1 MGRLRGDAVTAADR
15 LAAALAGRYRFDVD
29 EHGTARLLGA
39 GGMATVYLARD
50 LRHDRAVAIKVLR
63 PELAAVIGAE
73 RFLSEIRTTANLQH
87 PHILPLF
94 DSGEADSFLFYAMP
108 FVEGESLRD
117 RLNREKQLPIGDAVR
132 IATEVASALDY
143 AHRHGVIHR
152 DIKPEN
158 ILLHDGRALVA
169 DFGIALAASK
179 AGTRMTET
187 GMSLGT
193 PQYMSPEQAMGE
205 RELDARS
212 DVYALGCVTYEML
225 SGEPPFS
232 GPTAQAIVAKVM
244 TAEPVNLATLR
255 KSVPW
260 HVADAVHTALQKLP
274 ADRFASAAE
283 FAKALTDGSG
293 AARRPA
299 HTAGRGASRR
309 LWPTS
314 GTGVLL
320 AVAIGAALGGVW
332 LGRRGSLPDPGL
344 QLARQ
349 LTFDGN
355 VTTAAITADG
365 KSLAYVTDDCLGQ
378 VNVCNLTL
386 RVRDVDGTQSLA
398 IAKSWRQF
406 TRVKWSPDG
415 SRLAILGS
423 PDSAPAAV
431 YVTDKLG
438 GSVRALRVSATAV
451 AFTRDSRSI
460 TLAVGIG
467 PQALERF
474 DVATLART
482 DSMPLPRPWI
492 IRDLDYA
499 PDRNRIIASA
509 LSPNISGGILALLG
523 ADGRVV
529 DSLTEGGTRDPIR
542 WSPDGSA
549 VYTFEYAPGV
559 ADNLFRIPIR
569 GDRIDTLHRSIALGQ
584 VSGSALGLFDA
595 SATGRFALVTF
606 QESYGLALHTG
617 PTDDPWRTISHRT
630 GYIEPWGIAP
640 SGNAVAAVATD
651 NLGDNV
657 ASFPFDSTMAPQ
669 AITATRGVR
678 QFPRWSP
685 DGRRLAYLAYTPRSS
700 ALVMIDASGGA
711 ERRIAPDFPA
721 FAWLANDALVILSSD
736 MVRTVDTLGHARSQL
751 AVPPEFRSTGFLAAK
766 DPTSSRVAYASDP
779 AGGIVIVDLDKKSFT
794 LAIPRQPSLEPVA
807 WSQDGLAIF
816 ASGLIA
822 AAGADGQRARRV
834 YRFPLSGGPPTV
846 VANLPPFCTNVVV
859 DTDARHIVCEIRRRA
874 PDVWLADKS
883 GRSGW

>member
-1 MGRLRGDAVTAADR
+1 MLSEPLERLR
-15 LAAALAGRYRFDVD
+15 AALADRYHLER
-29 EHGTARLLGA
+29 ELGA
-39 GGMATVYLARD
+39 GGMATVYLAED
-50 LRHDRAVAIKVLR
+50 LRHGRKVAIKVLK

-73 RFLSEIRTTANLQH
+73 RFLREIRTIATLQH
-87 PHILPLF
+87 PHILGLI
-94 DSGEADSFLFYAMP
+94 DSGEVNGTAYFVMP

-117 RLNREKQLPIGDAVR
+117 QLSREKQLPVPHAVR
-132 IATEVASALDY
+132 IATEIAAALDY

-158 ILLHDGRALVA
+158 ILLHDGSALVA

-179 AGTRMTET
+179 TAGKRMTET

-212 DVYALGCVTYEML
+212 DVYALGCTTYEML
-225 SGEPPFS
+225 TGEPPFT

-244 TAEPVNLATLR
+244 TAEPVNAATLR
-255 KSVPW
+255 KSIPP
-260 HVADAVHTALQKLP
+260 HVVDAVHTALQKLP
-274 ADRFASAAE
+274 ADRFATAAE
-283 FAKALTDGSG
+283 FGSALTDAPRG
-293 AARRPA
+293 ARRQVE
-299 HTAGRGASRR
+299 HRASSRAS
-309 LWPTS
+309 WPVVI
-314 GTGVLL
+314 GVL
-320 AVAIGAALGGVW
+320 AAAAIAGAGGAWLGG
-332 LGRRGSLPDPGL
+332 RRALPDPGL

-355 VTTAAITADG
+355 VATAAISADG
-365 KSLAYVTDDCLGQ
+365 TSLAYVTDDCLGQ

-398 IAKSWRQF
+398 IAKSWRRIN
-406 TRVKWSPDG
+406 RVKWSPDG
-415 SRLAILGS
+415 ARLAILGS

-438 GSVRALRVSATAV
+438 GSLRALRMNASAV

-460 TLAVGIG
+460 TLAVGAG

-482 DSMPLPRPWI
+482 DSVPLPRPWI
-492 IRDLDYA
+492 IRDLDYS
-499 PDRNRIIASA
+499 PDRKRIIASA
-509 LSPNISGGILALLG
+509 ISLTATGGLLALLG
-523 ADGRVV
+523 DDGRVL

-569 GDRIDTLHRSIALGQ
+569 GDRIDTLARSIALGQ
-584 VSGSALGLFDA
+584 VSEGGLGLFDV

-606 QESYGLALHTG
+606 QESYGLLLHTG
-617 PTDDPWRTISHRT
+617 AADDGWRTISHRT

-640 SGNAVAAVATD
+640 SGDAVAAVATD

-657 ASFPFDSTMAPQ
+657 ASFPFDSTAAPQ

-685 DGRRLAYLAYTPRSS
+685 DGRRVAYLAYTPLSA

-711 ERRIAPDFPA
+711 ERRLAPNFPA
-721 FAWLANDALVILSSD
+721 FTWLSNDAVVVVSPDSVSI
-736 MVRTVDTLGHARSQL
+736 VDTLGHAREAF
-751 AVPPEFRSTGFLAAK
+751 AVPPGFRPSGFSLVK
-766 DPTSSRVAYASDP
+766 DPKSSRVAYSSGS
-779 AGGIVIVDLDKKSFT
+779 AGGVVIVDLDRKAFA
-794 LAIPRQPSLEPVA
+794 LAIPRQPSLGPVA

-816 ASGLIA
+816 VAGLSA
-822 AAGADGQRARRV
+822 AAGAQGEQTPRV
-834 YRFPLSGGPPTV
+834 YRFPLNGGPPTV
-846 VANLPPFCTNVVV
+846 VVTFPPFCTNVVA

-874 PDVWLADKS
+874 PDVWLADKA

>member
-1 MGRLRGDAVTAADR
+1 MPDTVKPLQLALADR
-15 LAAALAGRYRFDVD
+15 YRI
-29 EHGTARLLGA
+29 ERELGA
-39 GGMATVYLARD
+39 GGMATVYLAND
-50 LRHDRAVAIKVLR
+50 LRHERKVAIKVLR
-63 PELAAVIGAE
+63 PELSAIIGAE
-73 RFLSEIRTTANLQH
+73 RFVREIKTIATLQH
-87 PHILPLF
+87 PHILGLI
-94 DSGEADSFLFYAMP
+94 DSGEVDGTAYYVMP

-117 RLNREKQLPIGDAVR
+117 RLTREKQLPVADALR

-158 ILLHDGRALVA
+158 ILLHEGNALVA
-169 DFGIALAASK
+169 DFGIALAASEIGGK
-179 AGTRMTET
+179 RMTET

-232 GPTAQAIVAKVM
+232 GPTAQAVVAKVM
-244 TAEPVNLATLR
+244 TAEPVNVATLR

-260 HVADAVHTALQKLP
+260 HVAEAVHTALQKLP
-274 ADRFASAAE
+274 ADRFAGATE
-283 FAKALTDGSG
+283 FGKALTEGSG
-293 AARRPA
+293 PARRPA
-299 HTAGRGASRR
+299 YMAGRGASPRVS
-309 LWPTS
+309 LT
-314 GTGVLL
+314 TGIGLLL
-320 AVAIGAALGGVW
+320 AVAIAAALGGAW
-332 LGRRGSLPDPGL
+332 LGRTRGLPDPGL

-365 KSLAYVTDDCLGQ
+365 TSLAYVTDDCLGQ
-378 VNVCNLTL
+378 VNACNLTL

-398 IAKSWRQF
+398 IAKSWRRI

-415 SRLAILGS
+415 SRLVILGS

-438 GSVRALRVSATAV
+438 GSLRALRLNATAV

-460 TLAVGIG
+460 TLAVGIT

-482 DSMPLPRPWI
+482 DSVPLPRPWI

-499 PDRNRIIASA
+499 PHHDRIIASA
-509 LSPNISGGILALLG
+509 LSPNVSGGIVALLG
-523 ADGRVV
+523 GDGRVI

-584 VSGSALGLFDA
+584 VSGSALGLFDV

-617 PTDDPWRTISHRT
+617 PADDGWRTISHRT

-640 SGNAVAAVATD
+640 DGNAVAAVATD

-657 ASFPFDSTMAPQ
+657 ASFPFDSTRTPQ

-685 DGRRLAYLAYTPRSS
+685 DGRRLAYLAYTPVSA

-711 ERRIAPDFPA
+711 ERRIAPNFPA
-721 FAWLANDALVILSSD
+721 FTWLADDALAVLSSD
-736 MVRTVDTLGHARSQL
+736 TVRIVDTLGHTRSEL
-751 AVPPEFRSTGFLAAK
+751 AIPPEFRSTGFLVAK
-766 DPTSSRVAYASDP
+766 DPTSSRLAYASGP
-779 AGGIVIVDLDKKSFT
+779 AGGIVIVDLDRKTFT
-794 LAIPRQPSLEPVA
+794 LAIPRQPSLGPVA

-816 ASGLIA
+816 ASGFIA
-822 AAGADGQRARRV
+822 AANADGQRAPRI

-846 VANLPPFCTNVVV
+846 VATLPPFCTNVVA
-859 DTDARHIVCEIRRRA
+859 DTDARHIVCEIRRSA
-874 PDVWLADKS
+874 PDVWLADRA